1 MWRRWAWVAVAV
13 AIVGVGVV
21 PFALDRDSFPL
32 STFPMFA
39 ADIDRT
45 QSVDTA
51 VAVDADGGVI
61 RLTPAEIGG
70 TTVVNQAA
78 SVVTTAIVGGRAAD
92 LCTTIAGRLG
102 GPTKAGGAPRPVP
115 GRAGGGRSRD
125 RALRRRPV
133 VRRRPHARRARRP
146 RPLPGGARDP
156 HRGACR
162 PGAERAPPAGSS
174 PPPPPPGWR
183 RCAS

>member
-1 MWRRWAWVAVAV
+1 MWRRWAWAAVAL
-13 AIVGVGVV
+13 AIVVVGVV

-51 VAVDADGGVI
+51 VAIDADGDVI
-61 RLTPAEIGG
+61 LLTPAEIGG

-92 LCTTIAGRLG
+92 LCTTIADRLG
-102 GPTKAGGAPRPVP
+102 GQADGGSGGATGPV
-115 GRAGGGRSRD
+115 AVE
-125 RALRRRPV
+125 V
-133 VRRRPHARRARRP
+133 VT
-146 RPLPGGARDP
+146 
-156 HRGACR
+156 
-162 PGAERAPPAGSS
+162 ERYD
-174 PPPPPPGWR
+174 
-183 RCAS
+183 

>member
-1 MWRRWAWVAVAV
+1 MWRRWRAWVAVAV

-21 PFALDRDSFPL
+21 PFVLDRDSFPL

-51 VAVDADGGVI
+51 VAVDAGGGVI

-78 SVVTTAIVGGRAAD
+78 SVVTTAIVGGRAD
-92 LCTTIAGRLG
+92 ELCTTIAGRLEG
-102 GPTKAGGAPRPVP
+102 QAGGRARGP
-115 GRAGGGRSRD
+115 GRWRSK
-125 RALRRRPV
+125 
-133 VRRRPHARRARRP
+133 
-146 RPLPGGARDP
+146 
-156 HRGACR
+156 
-162 PGAERAPPAGSS
+162 S
-174 PPPPPPGWR
+174 
-183 RCAS
+183 

>member
-1 MWRRWAWVAVAV
+1 MMWRRWAWAAVAV

-39 ADIDRT
+39 ADIART

-51 VAVDADGGVI
+51 VAVDAAGGVI

-78 SVVTTAIVGGRAAD
+78 SVVTTAIVGGRADD
-92 LCTTIAGRLG
+92 LCAAIAGRL
-102 GPTKAGGAPRPVP
+102 AGD
-115 GRAGGGRSRD
+115 RSGLAAVEVVTERYDAVHWFDGD
-125 RALRRRPV
+125 RTPIDRQV
-133 VRRRPHARRARRP
+133 HARCP
-146 RPLPGGARDP
+146 V
-156 HRGACR
+156 
-162 PGAERAPPAGSS
+162 AP
-174 PPPPPPGWR
+174 
-183 RCAS
+183 

>member
-1 MWRRWAWVAVAV
+1 MWRRWAWAAVAL
-13 AIVGVGVV
+13 AIVLVGVV
-21 PFALDRDSFPL
+21 PFVLDRDSFPL

-51 VAVDADGGVI
+51 VAVDAAGAVI

-92 LCTTIAGRLG
+92 LCAVIAGRVG
-102 GPTKAGGAPRPVP
+102 GDAGAVAVEVVTERYDAVRWFDGDRTPV
-115 GRAGGGRSRD
+115 D
-125 RALRRRPV
+125 RV
-133 VRRRPHARRARRP
+133 VHARCP
-146 RPLPGGARDP
+146 V
-156 HRGACR
+156 
-162 PGAERAPPAGSS
+162 AP
-174 PPPPPPGWR
+174 
-183 RCAS
+183 

>member
-1 MWRRWAWVAVAV
+1 MMWRRWAWAAVAV
-13 AIVGVGVV
+13 AIVLVGVV

-51 VAVDADGGVI
+51 VAVDAAGGVI

-78 SVVTTAIVGGRAAD
+78 SVVTTAIVGGQAAD
-92 LCTTIAGRLG
+92 LCAVIAGRVG
-102 GPTKAGGAPRPVP
+102 DAGAVAVEVVTERHDAVRWFDGDRTPV
-115 GRAGGGRSRD
+115 D
-125 RALRRRPV
+125 RV
-133 VRRRPHARRARRP
+133 VHARCP
-146 RPLPGGARDP
+146 V
-156 HRGACR
+156 
-162 PGAERAPPAGSS
+162 AP
-174 PPPPPPGWR
+174 
-183 RCAS
+183 

>member
-13 AIVGVGVV
+13 VVVGLGVV

-51 VAVDADGGVI
+51 VAADAGGGVI

-78 SVVTTAIVGGRAAD
+78 SVVTTAIAGGRAAD
-92 LCTTIAGRLG
+92 LCLTIAGRLG
-102 GPTKAGGAPRPVP
+102 GRGGTTTDAASRPVAVEVVTERYDSVRWFD
-115 GRAGGGRSRD
+115 GD
-125 RALRRRPV
+125 RTPV
-133 VRRRPHARRARRP
+133 DRVVHAR
-146 RPLPGGARDP
+146 
-156 HRGACR
+156 
-162 PGAERAPPAGSS
+162 
-174 PPPPPPGWR
+174 
-183 RCAS
+183 CAV

>member
-1 MWRRWAWVAVAV
+1 MWRRWAWVAIAV

-51 VAVDADGGVI
+51 VAVDAGGGVI
-61 RLTPAEIGG
+61 RLTPAQIGG

-92 LCTTIAGRLG
+92 LCTAIAGRLG
-102 GPTKAGGAPRPVP
+102 DQAGTGTGPGAGPVAVEVVTERYDAVRWFD
-115 GRAGGGRSRD
+115 GD
-125 RALRRRPV
+125 RTPV
-133 VRRRPHARRARRP
+133 ERVVHARCP
-146 RPLPGGARDP
+146 V
-156 HRGACR
+156 
-162 PGAERAPPAGSS
+162 AP
-174 PPPPPPGWR
+174 
-183 RCAS
+183 